1 MDILLIFG
9 LILLNGV
16 FAMSEIALV
25 SSRQLRL
32 EKEAE
37 AGSDGARAALKLARE
52 PTRFMSTIQ
61 VGITLIGIL
70 AGAWGEAS
78 IAERIE
84 VYLLQ
89 VDWLAPWAEPLSLTL
104 MVILITYFSLIFG
117 ELVPKRL
124 AMHNP
129 ETIAKVVAQPMNL
142 LSKAAR
148 PLVLLLSL
156 STEAILKLFGSQKAE
171 EADIIEEEIHSLMK
185 QGTEAGVLEESEHTM
200 VRNVLRLDDQRVST
214 IMTLRKEVYFIDLED
229 DSDENLAKIKDS
241 THSRIPVCKGGIDN
255 VMGFLYS
262 KDVMTQVLGGKA
274 LDISEMIKRPL
285 FVPNS
290 ATALQLLEQFKKSR
304 VHLAIVVDE
313 HGQTSGLVSVNDVLE
328 AIVGDMPADD
338 QEYEPDF
345 VERDDGSWL
354 VNALVDITEFKDK
367 FGIKSLPEE
376 EQGNYSTLG
385 GLIMTVLGHIPKAA
399 TVLSVAGVQ
408 LEVLDMDGNR
418 VDKVLVSR
426 IQAPLPDNDNPPEV
440 QSGYRD

>member
-1 MDILLIFG
+1 MDILFIFG

-25 SSRQLRL
+25 SSRQVRL

-37 AGSDGARAALKLARE
+37 AGSETARAALKLSRE

-70 AGAWGEAS
+70 AGAMGEGS

-84 VYLLQ
+84 VHLLE
-89 VDWLAPWAEPLSLTL
+89 VPLLAPWAEPLSLTL
-104 MVILITYFSLIFG
+104 MVIIITYFSLIFG

-129 ETIAKVVAQPMNL
+129 EAIAKFVAHPMNL
-142 LSKAAR
+142 LSKFAR
-148 PLVLLLSL
+148 PLVVLLSI
-156 STEAILKLFGSQKAE
+156 STEAILKLLGTKQAE

-200 VRNVLRLDDQRVST
+200 VRNVLRLDDQRVSN
-214 IMTLRKEVYFIDLED
+214 IMTLRKEVYFIDLENGG
-229 DSDENLAKIKDS
+229 DENLQKIKDS

-255 VMGFLYS
+255 VIGFLYS
-262 KDVMTQVLGGKA
+262 KDVMNQVLGGKA

-328 AIVGDMPADD
+328 AIVGDLPADD
-338 QEYEPDF
+338 QDYEPDF
-345 VERDDGSWL
+345 VEREDGSWL
-354 VNALVDITEFKDK
+354 VNALVDISDFKEK
-367 FGIKSLPEE
+367 FAIKSLPEE

-385 GLIMTVLGHIPKAA
+385 GLIMTVLGHIPKVT
-399 TVLSVAGVQ
+399 TVLTVNNVQ

-418 VDKVLVSR
+418 VDKVLVTR
-426 IQAPLPDNDNPPEV
+426 LLTPLLDNDNPPEV

>member
-1 MDILLIFG
+1 MDILFIFG

-25 SSRQLRL
+25 SSRQVRL
-32 EKEAE
+32 EKEAD
-37 AGSDGARAALKLARE
+37 AGSETARAALKLSRE

-70 AGAWGEAS
+70 AGAMGEAS

-84 VYLLQ
+84 VHILE
-89 VDWLAPWAEPLSLTL
+89 VDLLAPWAEPLSLTL
-104 MVILITYFSLIFG
+104 MVIIITYFSLIFG

-129 ETIAKVVAQPMNL
+129 EAIAKVVAHPMNL
-142 LSKAAR
+142 LSKVAR
-148 PLVLLLSL
+148 PLVVLLSI
-156 STEAILKLFGSQKAE
+156 STEAILKLLGTKKAE
-171 EADIIEEEIHSLMK
+171 EMDIIEEEIHSLMK

-200 VRNVLRLDDQRVST
+200 VRNVLRLDDQRVSN
-214 IMTLRKEVYFIDLED
+214 IMTLRKEVYYIDLED
-229 DSDENLAKIKDS
+229 GGDDNLQKVKDS

-255 VMGFLYS
+255 VIGFLHS
-262 KDVMTQVLGGKA
+262 KDVMNQVLGGKA
-274 LDISEMIKRPL
+274 LDISDMIKRPL
-285 FVPNS
+285 FVPSS

-345 VERDDGSWL
+345 IEREDGSWL
-354 VNALVDITEFKDK
+354 VNALVDISEFKEK
-367 FGIKSLPEE
+367 FGIRSLPEE

-385 GLIMTVLGHIPKAA
+385 GLIMTVLGHIPKVT
-399 TVLSVAGVQ
+399 TVLTLANVQ

-418 VDKVLVSR
+418 VDKVLVTR
-426 IQAPLPDNDNPPEV
+426 LLTPLADNDNPPEV

>member
-1 MDILLIFG
+1 MDILFIFG

-25 SSRQLRL
+25 SSRQVRL
-32 EKEAE
+32 EKEAD
-37 AGSDGARAALKLARE
+37 AGSETAKAALKLARE

-70 AGAWGEAS
+70 AGAMGEGS

-89 VDWLAPWAEPLSLTL
+89 FELVAPWAEPLSLTL
-104 MVILITYFSLIFG
+104 MVIIITYFSLIFG

-129 ETIAKVVAQPMNL
+129 EAIAKVVAHPMNL
-142 LSKAAR
+142 LSKFAR
-148 PLVLLLSL
+148 PLVVLLSL
-156 STEAILKLFGSQKAE
+156 STEAILKLSGSKKTE

-200 VRNVLRLDDQRVST
+200 VRNVLRLDDQRVSN
-214 IMTLRKEVYFIDLED
+214 IMTLRKEVYYIDLED
-229 DSDENLAKIKDS
+229 TAEENLHKIKDT

-255 VMGFLYS
+255 VIGFLYS
-262 KDVMTQVLGGKA
+262 KDVMTKVLSGQS
-274 LDISEMIKRPL
+274 LDISDMIKRPL

-345 VERDDGSWL
+345 VEREDGSWL
-354 VNALVDITEFKDK
+354 VNALVDINDFKDK
-367 FGIKSLPEE
+367 FGIKTLPEE

-399 TVLSVAGVQ
+399 TIVSVANVQ

-418 VDKVLVSR
+418 VDKVLVTR

-440 QSGYRD
+440 QSAYRD